1 MPTLSWLSKLRERAI
16 DSFSVNLTKRT
27 SLIFILVFTAI
38 AVFDSTIV
46 KFSSY
51 GETEFSASSN
61 IVIFSLLY
69 LVFATMG
76 ILLLNSVRKN
86 IYRSGQKKLRSIRHF
101 HSISFAVQILMIAI
115 ILTMIL
121 QMLLIHKYDI
131 RLLQSSTLL
140 THLTA
145 LFFLTVLVIMFM
157 RWNRS
162 RRNYITIL
170 YLISSCLISV
180 SVIVSA
186 IYLEYQFSLSLSI
199 YRKPYP
205 IHSYVERQETRPLI
219 ESLAT
224 IFDIIYL
231 LSFFSIW
238 IATAA
243 LLSQYRYKLGRI
255 KYFTL
260 ISIPLIYYLFTFE
273 GYFGNIFSQLVL
285 HNPVAFGVS
294 YNLIFSATKQIGALL
309 FSLAF
314 WTASSLVTNEGVRKS
329 SLIAA
334 IGIAILFGSIEI
346 STLQYRLYPPFG
358 LVTEAFMPLGA
369 YFLFIGIFTSATSVA
384 RDAKLRKE
392 FYKSAMSQF
401 NLLKTIGI
409 TQMEKEL
416 LKEYKPILARSNELE
431 EPQYQPLEPSDVKEI
446 IHDVLQELQ
455 SKQNHV
461 AKNNTK

>member
-1 MPTLSWLSKLRERAI
+1 M
-16 DSFSVNLTKRT
+16 
-27 SLIFILVFTAI
+27 
-38 AVFDSTIV
+38 STICPSKHPTV
-46 KFSSY
+46 S
-51 GETEFSASSN
+51 
-61 IVIFSLLY
+61 
-69 LVFATMG
+69 
-76 ILLLNSVRKN
+76 
-86 IYRSGQKKLRSIRHF
+86 QK
-101 HSISFAVQILMIAI
+101 A
-115 ILTMIL
+115 
-121 QMLLIHKYDI
+121 
-131 RLLQSSTLL
+131 
-140 THLTA
+140 
-145 LFFLTVLVIMFM
+145 
-157 RWNRS
+157 
-162 RRNYITIL
+162 
-170 YLISSCLISV
+170 C
-180 SVIVSA
+180 
-186 IYLEYQFSLSLSI
+186 
-199 YRKPYP
+199 
-205 IHSYVERQETRPLI
+205 
-219 ESLAT
+219 
-224 IFDIIYL
+224 
-231 LSFFSIW
+231 
-238 IATAA
+238 
-243 LLSQYRYKLGRI
+243 
-255 KYFTL
+255 FTL

-273 GYFGNIFSQLVL
+273 GYFGNIFSQLFL

-369 YFLFIGIFTSATSVA
+369 YFLFIGIFTAATSVA